1 MNADIKITLK
11 GAALLRPQKA
21 VQNAIKKTYISTS
34 NYALSTVRSITPVRT
49 GRMRD
54 GWEIQNDLSTT
65 MRIINQVP
73 YAVYVDDRRLI
84 VQRSLPAIEQYFKD
98 DLLKNNL
105 AELDSP

>member
-1 MNADIKITLK
+1 MSVDITVTLR
-11 GAALLRPQKA
+11 GTALLQPQKA
-21 VQNAIKKTYISTS
+21 IASAIKTTYKNTAT
-34 NYALSTVRSITPVRT
+34 YALSTVRSITPIRT

-54 GWEIQNDLSTT
+54 GWEIQNDLSET
-65 MRIINQVP
+65 MRISNPVP

-98 DLLKNNL
+98 DLLKNGL